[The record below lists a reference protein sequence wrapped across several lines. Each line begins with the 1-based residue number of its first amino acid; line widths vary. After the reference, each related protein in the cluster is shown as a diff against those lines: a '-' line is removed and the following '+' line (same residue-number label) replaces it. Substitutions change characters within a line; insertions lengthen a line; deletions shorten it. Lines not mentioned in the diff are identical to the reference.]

1 MNRGILTCL
10 IATVL
15 SGFAGGD
22 SLRGGDPSTS
32 LVANGGFEIDAN
44 DDAWPDGWGKPKSG
58 GSRQSEA
65 GNHFLR
71 LASTQPGEMVLLFQP
86 IKLPAEVRALE
97 LAWRWRIAD
106 LQPGRQAWHD
116 ARIMLDFRDAA
127 GNKLAGGPSAPY
139 TRKNTDGWTERSV
152 QFLVPPGATTLE
164 LMPTLFEVAAGTFD
178 LDDVTLR
185 PVDAVPLEAA
195 AKIAAEAKAAK
206 QAKDAAARQAK
217 AAALL
222 ASTGSLVTNGD
233 FEHDGDGKKKQADGK
248 PDDWGLP
255 KSGGWLEEEGNHF
268 LRLTS
273 DQPGETVLVY
283 RQFDLPADVKALE
296 LSWRWRVTDLKPG
309 REPWFDARILMNF
322 KDAAGKK
329 MPSSPPP
336 AYTRSSTKG
345 WVEKSVRFV
354 VPDGALS
361 LEFMPSLF
369 QVERG
374 TLDLDDVALQ
384 PTDAESLLAEAARKA
399 ELDRLANVPPEP
411 PNPSKWPAE
420 LHVAGNRIVGPDGV
434 PVTLQGVN
442 VVSLEFLVRG
452 DHVLRSIQVA
462 VDDWHANIIRLPVK
476 ESYWFGRES
485 GQKDGGAAYRELV
498 DAAITMA
505 ANRGAY
511 VLLDLHRFRAPR
523 AEHVEF
529 WRDAAMRYKN
539 HPALLFD
546 LFNEPHGMNW
556 QTWRDGGFV
565 EEKKQPAD
573 EDAFLSEEEK
583 ARAKHGFLSVG
594 MQKLVDAV
602 RDVGAK
608 NIVVCGGL
616 DWAYDLSGIAAGYAL
631 EERGGRGIVYSTHIY
646 PWKRDWAGKVLCVA
660 DKHPVLVGE
669 VGCDVK
675 KMDFIPAEAQEDPYT
690 WAPDMLG
697 FLQKHDLNWTAFS
710 FHPAATPVMI
720 TGWDY
725 TPTPFWGAYVKRAL
739 AGEKFEMK
747 KMR

>member
-1 MNRGILTCL
+1 
-10 IATVL
+10 
-15 SGFAGGD
+15 
-22 SLRGGDPSTS
+22 
-32 LVANGGFEIDAN
+32 
-44 DDAWPDGWGKPKSG
+44 
-58 GSRQSEA
+58 
-65 GNHFLR
+65 
-71 LASTQPGEMVLLFQP
+71 
-86 IKLPAEVRALE
+86 
-97 LAWRWRIAD
+97 
-106 LQPGRQAWHD
+106 
-116 ARIMLDFRDAA
+116 
-127 GNKLAGGPSAPY
+127 
-139 TRKNTDGWTERSV
+139 
-152 QFLVPPGATTLE
+152 
-164 LMPTLFEVAAGTFD
+164 
-178 LDDVTLR
+178 
-185 PVDAVPLEAA
+185 
-195 AKIAAEAKAAK
+195 
-206 QAKDAAARQAK
+206 
-217 AAALL
+217 
-222 ASTGSLVTNGD
+222 
-233 FEHDGDGKKKQADGK
+233 
-248 PDDWGLP
+248 
-255 KSGGWLEEEGNHF
+255 
-268 LRLTS
+268 
-273 DQPGETVLVY
+273 
-283 RQFDLPADVKALE
+283 
-296 LSWRWRVTDLKPG
+296 
-309 REPWFDARILMNF
+309 MNF
-322 KDAAGKK
+322 KDVAGK
-329 MPSSPPP
+329 MLRSSPGSP
-336 AYTRSSTKG
+336 YTRSSTKD
-345 WVEKSVRFV
+345 WVEKSVKFL
-354 VPDGALS
+354 VPDGALG

-374 TLDLDDVALQ
+374 TLDLDDVVLK
-384 PTDAESLLAEAARKA
+384 PTDAEALIAEAARKA
-399 ELDRLANVPPEP
+399 ELDRLANVPPEA
-411 PNPSKWPAE
+411 PNKAKWPAE
-420 LHVAGNRIVGPDGV
+420 LHVAGNRIVGPDVV

-452 DHVLRSIQVA
+452 DHVLKSIQVA

-529 WRDAAMRYKN
+529 WRDAATRYKN

-583 ARAKHGFLSVG
+583 ARAKHGFPSVG

-690 WAPDMLG
+690 WAPDMLS
-697 FLQKHDLNWTAFS
+697 FLQNHDLNWTAFS